1 MQQLVLVDHWHNDF
15 FNVLVGNVVGL
26 EFQVDPDVFVFKYV
40 QQLIQGWN
48 GFTIAQLELTQLSQR
63 VVNDATS
70 APSVVRSMVSS
81 CMITGM

>member
-15 FNVLVGNVVGL
+15 FNVLIGNVVGL

-48 GFTIAQLELTQLSQR
+48 GFTIAQLELT
-63 VVNDATS
+63 V
-70 APSVVRSMVSS
+70 PSVVRSMVSS
-81 CMITGM
+81 CMITGMRSEVR